1 MKTVSFPYGKE
12 KIEYSFKDEELIDVL
27 ESSINHYNP
36 NKSGAE
42 LVLEAMASPV
52 GSEPLSVLAK
62 GKKNVVIIASD
73 HTRPVPSKLI
83 IPNMLKEIREGAPDA
98 KITILIATGCHR
110 GTTKDELIDKFGK
123 EIVENENIYIHDC
136 DEKEKLISIGTLTS
150 GGDCVINKIA
160 YEADLLVSEGFI

>member
-83 IPNMLKEIREGAPDA
+83 IPNMLKEIREGTPDA

-123 EIVENENIYIHDC
+123 EIVEN
-136 DEKEKLISIGTLTS
+136 
-150 GGDCVINKIA
+150 
-160 YEADLLVSEGFI
+160 